1 MSGRGANSW
10 WTGGDRVG
18 QAKEAAARRKE
29 LAARMRASARA
40 RQQGEFDFQDTAP
53 ELLPERLRQT
63 ELPLLGDGFSSIPI
77 DLVSHEV
84 APVLVAEEARG
95 NADPAAPD
103 GPVSDRTEDAV
114 NGATILR
121 RETADA
127 EAVRK
132 APWLRALG
140 LSDRAGLWRIGAEV
154 KAAAQAQPGTL
165 SILCTWPSAP
175 PSPMLAWAVSH
186 LGYGAAEANP
196 IRALF
201 VGGGRADMRLLA
213 ECDISR
219 AGARPLW
226 VPDLKQSIT
235 PTRDA
240 MACAFLPGRLKP
252 GAPER
257 LPLDS
262 LVPVV
267 HSRTMAEG
275 PWPNTWRGFMAGA
288 REFLRGDRGGMFGFP
303 WHRYG
308 DARTTRPFGFVLPQV
323 SRGARRTR
331 EIEAVPGGLDLVVV
345 DLSASW
351 MSPSRVAKDMSEVV
365 LDAAAAA
372 GRGPAPRF
380 LVLVSDPR
388 AFLAALGQA
397 RDLRDNEIIA
407 GRTERAIIHHL
418 GDRTGRVAPPVSRAS
433 GRVVVHA
440 ASTSEGD
447 VQADLIDLARSLEA
461 THPKTCD
468 ALIQAARTLASMARS
483 LAPPLA
489 DTDDPEVTWTFVD
502 AAREV
507 SETLREEGEPPGI
520 AGLNA
525 CLDRGVAAATRLL
538 RNSPARI
545 ALRDATAH
553 ASTGRRVAFVAE
565 ADSEALEAARQ
576 APDNLMIASRRTAA
590 SEISNFAPDL
600 LITACRGADALRILA
615 ELTRPAAETL
625 MLLPPADAAT
635 AARISELVLEQ
646 PELAPSHD
654 LSRAVLDALPP
665 SFMRL
670 RSTGDVFARH
680 DRQRRSS
687 SETRQSGSGAPRDA
701 IVLRTDDGEA
711 SAFARGSTVI
721 AIVDGEP
728 VARRASKLEPGDVV
742 VVMPE
747 DLGDRIARELGWDG
761 EAALL
766 DEHVARY
773 KARVRAW
780 RDCPGRDFTARRVIA
795 QMRTIDPDM
804 PEPSEA
810 AVRYWL
816 AGADA
821 DDEAAPHAPG
831 NARWLSAFLKV
842 IGLEGADGLFVHFG
856 HYRGRLQ
863 REGHLRS
870 GLLERFLFDPYDAV
884 VQRGVSEER
893 ARELRAIALSYA
905 REVVDVDRR
914 GAEED

>member
-1 MSGRGANSW
+1 
-10 WTGGDRVG
+10 
-18 QAKEAAARRKE
+18 
-29 LAARMRASARA
+29 MRATARA
-40 RQQGEFDFQDTAP
+40 RQQGELDFQDTAP
-53 ELLPERLRQT
+53 ELVPERLRQT
-63 ELPLLGDGFSSIPI
+63 ELPLLEGSSGSIPL
-77 DLVSHEV
+77 DLFSQQEDSGR
-84 APVLVAEEARG
+84 VAEQAPG
-95 NADPAAPD
+95 DAATAAPD
-103 GPVSDRTEDAV
+103 GTTSAHADAAF
-114 NGATILR
+114 NNAISLR
-121 RETADA
+121 RESAEA
-127 EAVRK
+127 EAVRE

-154 KAAAQAQPGTL
+154 KAAAQSQPGTL

-175 PSPMLAWAVSH
+175 PSPMLAWAASH
-186 LGYGAAEANP
+186 LGYGAAESKP

-201 VGGGRADMRLLA
+201 VGGGRADIRLLA
-213 ECDISR
+213 ECSISR

-226 VPDLKQSIT
+226 IPDLNQSIT
-235 PTRDA
+235 PNRDA

-252 GAPER
+252 GAPEH
-257 LPLDS
+257 LPLHS

-267 HSRTMAEG
+267 HSRPMAES
-275 PWPNTWRGFMAGA
+275 PWPDTWKGFMAGA

-331 EIEAVPGGLDLVVV
+331 EIEAIPGGLDLVVV

-372 GRGPAPRF
+372 GNGPAPRF
-380 LVLVSDPR
+380 LVMVSDPR

-407 GRTERAIIHHL
+407 GRTERAIIHHV
-418 GDRTGRVAPPVSRAS
+418 GDRTGRVAPAVSHLS
-433 GRVVVHA
+433 GKIVVHA

-461 THPKTCD
+461 THPKSCD

-507 SETLREEGEPPGI
+507 REALREEGDPPEI

-553 ASTGRRVAFVAE
+553 ASRGRRVAFVAE
-565 ADSEALEAARQ
+565 ADNEALEAARQ

-590 SEISNFAPDL
+590 SEISSFAPDL
-600 LITACRGADALRILA
+600 LVTACRGADALRILA
-615 ELTRPAAETL
+615 ELSRPAAETV

-635 AARISELVLEQ
+635 ASRIAELVLEQ
-646 PELAPSHD
+646 PELAPSHE
-654 LSRAVLDALPP
+654 LCRAVLDALPP

-680 DRQRRSS
+680 DRRRRGGQA
-687 SETRQSGSGAPRDA
+687 TRPSGSGAPRDA

-711 SAFARGSTVI
+711 SAFAHGSTVI
-721 AIVDGEP
+721 SIVDGEP

-747 DLGDRIARELGWDG
+747 DLGDRIARELGWEG

-780 RDCPGRDFTARRVIA
+780 RDGSGRDLTARRVIA
-795 QMRTIDPDM
+795 QMRAIDPDM

-821 DDEAAPHAPG
+821 EDEAAPHASG

-842 IGLEGADGLFVHFG
+842 IGLDGADGLFVHFG

-893 ARELRAIALSYA
+893 ARELRAIALSHA